1 MMNPLM
7 RALTLSVALTALLLP
22 VALAQTPQ
30 PFPLVGTTW
39 RLAAFGPADSLPPVV
54 ENSLLTLSF
63 GTDQRAFGS
72 GGCNSFGGPFSQ
84 RGTQLSFG
92 MLVSTLIA
100 CADEAVMQQETAY
113 LQALQAASSYEI
125 RDEQLIIRYGEGQTM
140 VFEHYN
146 PLASTQWR
154 LLSFG
159 APERS
164 TIPTPERPVSLI
176 FDEQGQASGLAGCNI
191 YAGSA
196 QVEAERL
203 SFGPLVRTEM
213 FCVEDGLMAQED
225 AFLAALSAAERYV
238 ANGNQLVL
246 DYPDGQIIFTRIYD
260 LVGTL
265 WKLATFGMDDDVTPV
280 VGDVTL
286 KLDAEGRAA
295 GTAGCNNYGATYE
308 VEGDSLRF
316 GPAVSTKKSCADEA
330 VMQQEL
336 SYLQALPQATRYRI
350 EEGQLI
356 IELEDSQRLTFL
368 SDQAKR

>member
-100 CADEAVMQQETAY
+100 CADEAVMQQEIAY
-113 LQALQAASSYEI
+113 LQALQAARSYEI
-125 RDEQLIIRYGEGQTM
+125 LDQKLIIRDDAGQVM
-140 VFEHYN
+140 IFERYN
-146 PLASTQWR
+146 PLASTQWS

-159 APERS
+159 ATERP
-164 TIPTPERPVSLI
+164 TIPMPERPVTLI
-176 FDEQGQASGLAGCNI
+176 FDDLGQVSGLAGCNN

-213 FCVEDGLMAQED
+213 FCTEEGLMAQED

-238 ANGNQLVL
+238 VNGSELVL
-246 DYPDGQIIFTRIYD
+246 NYPDGQIIFTRTYD

-265 WKLATFGMDDDVTPV
+265 WTLEGFSTGSDMIPAL
-280 VGDVTL
+280 GDVTL

-295 GTAGCNNYGATYE
+295 GLAGCNNYGATYE

-336 SYLQALPQATRYRI
+336 AYLQALSQATRYRI